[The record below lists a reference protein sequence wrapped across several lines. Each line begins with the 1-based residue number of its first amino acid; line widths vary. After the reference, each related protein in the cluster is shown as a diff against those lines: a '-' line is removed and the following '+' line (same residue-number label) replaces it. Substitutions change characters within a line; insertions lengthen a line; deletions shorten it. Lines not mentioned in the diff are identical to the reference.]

1 MRHILQIDNL
11 RALAVLAVLIN
22 HLEDR
27 WLPSGFLGVDIF
39 FVISG
44 FVVTKSL
51 VNRDSNGFLVEFYLG
66 RIKRLFPALLFCTLV
81 STLMALCF
89 LTTTYSEISIRTAS
103 KALIAMS
110 NFFLIDKALDYFSLS
125 TSLNLF
131 THTWSLSVEEQFY
144 LFYPIVFILI
154 RKFSKRENS
163 FPVLIIFLT
172 LFSFV
177 AYLNIENPI
186 FSYYSLSSRFWQISM
201 GALTYYF
208 ISNKNLKFHNNLVLL
223 FLGLL
228 IASLS
233 LPVHHQFISRI
244 FVSSFTAI
252 LIVLICFINETKTYL
267 LENKFLNLIG
277 RSSYSLYLW
286 HWPIIALARNT
297 LGVSLLTLPV
307 ILLLI
312 LIFTAFSYLII
323 ENRFR
328 YLKFEIPKQ
337 HQLILGLAII
347 AVSTFLVKKSAK
359 LDLYLGNPTT
369 SFSMLGKDNWNYR
382 YCNTYRS
389 RELKKWEKKDFEK
402 CKFKGGKP
410 VSDQHVFLYGD
421 SYAQQIAPT
430 VFSTFSKQTGSIYA
444 FAASGCHPL
453 KMVHPVENGEKRCET
468 YFNEFKSF
476 VLSKLKPKD
485 FFILSFSNN
494 FINDSDVYAFQNK
507 LVSKEIVRTKF
518 FTDLAELSM
527 EVKSK
532 GASFYWVSNIPVLR
546 LEPNLCY
553 QKWSHLRSDCSLERL
568 DVVKTN
574 QRKETDALIR
584 KHVENMGIRF
594 VDIMTPL
601 EKNIMFNNLYFNTD
615 HLAFDGAEWLSS
627 YFLHEVSEKK
637 E

>member
-144 LFYPIVFILI
+144 LFYPIVFNLI

-267 LENKFLNLIG
+267 LENIAPRLRDHNYLSTQPQLNIRLQFLEN
-277 RSSYSLYLW
+277 YLT
-286 HWPIIALARNT
+286 HLFYIF
-297 LGVSLLTLPV
+297 LTSHQPHFFLPPFPP
-307 ILLLI
+307 ILLPLF
-312 LIFTAFSYLII
+312 LLHHFLLMPDQSFQLPNQYYQNMDII
-323 ENRFR
+323 
-328 YLKFEIPKQ
+328 
-337 HQLILGLAII
+337 
-347 AVSTFLVKKSAK
+347 
-359 LDLYLGNPTT
+359 
-369 SFSMLGKDNWNYR
+369 
-382 YCNTYRS
+382 
-389 RELKKWEKKDFEK
+389 LKK
-402 CKFKGGKP
+402 
-410 VSDQHVFLYGD
+410 
-421 SYAQQIAPT
+421 
-430 VFSTFSKQTGSIYA
+430 IY
-444 FAASGCHPL
+444 L
-453 KMVHPVENGEKRCET
+453 
-468 YFNEFKSF
+468 
-476 VLSKLKPKD
+476 
-485 FFILSFSNN
+485 
-494 FINDSDVYAFQNK
+494 
-507 LVSKEIVRTKF
+507 
-518 FTDLAELSM
+518 
-527 EVKSK
+527 
-532 GASFYWVSNIPVLR
+532 
-546 LEPNLCY
+546 
-553 QKWSHLRSDCSLERL
+553 
-568 DVVKTN
+568 
-574 QRKETDALIR
+574 
-584 KHVENMGIRF
+584 
-594 VDIMTPL
+594 
-601 EKNIMFNNLYFNTD
+601 
-615 HLAFDGAEWLSS
+615 
-627 YFLHEVSEKK
+627 
-637 E
+637 